1 MAKTVL
7 PREWGN
13 MAFRDKICWISD
25 NYATINIDAGIDDDP
40 VVINE
45 DAPEE
50 IKLEWAALKKAQKDA
65 QEAGVLLD

>member
-7 PREWGN
+7 PRDWN
-13 MAFRDKICWISD
+13 SMAFRDKICWISD
-25 NYATINIDAGIDDDP
+25 NYATINIDADIDDDP

-50 IKLEWAALKKAQKDA
+50 IKREWAVLRKAQKDA
-65 QEAGVLLD
+65 IEDEIILD